1 MSSHRARALPAPW
14 WRPALAVLLGLLALA
29 ATTDVAD
36 PAVRVVALLL
46 FLVFGP
52 GLALVGLLGM
62 DEPWREAA
70 LVIGVSL
77 AVDLVLLTALAY
89 NGGRSAG
96 DGLAVLLGVTVL
108 GAAAQ
113 VVLSAVRRRG
123 EGRAE

>member
-1 MSSHRARALPAPW
+1 
-14 WRPALAVLLGLLALA
+14 
-29 ATTDVAD
+29 
-36 PAVRVVALLL
+36 VVALLL

>member
-1 MSSHRARALPAPW
+1 MTSPPARALIAPW
-14 WRPALAVLLGLLALA
+14 WRPGLAVLLGLLALA
-29 ATTDVAD
+29 ATSDVAG
-36 PAVRVVALLL
+36 PAVRVLALLL

-52 GLALVGLLGM
+52 GLALVGLLDM

-77 AVDLVLLTALAY
+77 AVDLVFLTALAY

-113 VVLSAVRRRG
+113 VVLPAVRRRR

>member
-1 MSSHRARALPAPW
+1 MSSPRARALPSPW